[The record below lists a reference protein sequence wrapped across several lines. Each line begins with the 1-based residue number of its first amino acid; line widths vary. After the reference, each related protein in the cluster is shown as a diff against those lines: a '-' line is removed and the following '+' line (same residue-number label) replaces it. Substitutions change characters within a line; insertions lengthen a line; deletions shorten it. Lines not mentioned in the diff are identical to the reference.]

1 MAARHPETTLS
12 RCGSFLST
20 TILACFSSFFLFYE
34 TAASQTHVSPRPTH
48 LHPVEPDADGTLDV
62 RFARHSR
69 PQSDWRGRYS
79 ATKKNT
85 DAFHVLLFKTKTQQ
99 HSGDHPTTCST
110 TGKSLN
116 NPNLLNLPQ
125 KSGSSATCR
134 THLPDP
140 SLNPVAKH
148 LILLCYFKTYHSH
161 DYVTFY
167 AILSF
172 RSVSDFSICWKIF
185 AFLPDPLLARFL
197 LLVGVLG
204 RLRRQDRRPPQ

>member
-79 ATKKNT
+79 ATKKIQT
-85 DAFHVLLFKTKTQQ
+85 L
-99 HSGDHPTTCST
+99 S
-110 TGKSLN
+110 
-116 NPNLLNLPQ
+116 
-125 KSGSSATCR
+125 
-134 THLPDP
+134 
-140 SLNPVAKH
+140 
-148 LILLCYFKTYHSH
+148 
-161 DYVTFY
+161 TFY
-167 AILSF
+167 CSRLKLNSIPAITLPHAVL
-172 RSVSDFSICWKIF
+172 REKVSTIPICSICLKNR
-185 AFLPDPLLARFL
+185 AAVPPA
-197 LLVGVLG
+197 G
-204 RLRRQDRRPPQ
+204 RTCLTRV